1 MKDINFNLLRDKAYE
16 IAKNSGL
23 YDEEVSDIS
32 YLILVI
38 RELMEA
44 LKAYK
49 IGNYTYENTTSYN
62 ILLNLKKL
70 KNRGTPTFRKYFE
83 IYIIDSFE
91 DKLADTVIRLLS
103 FAGYRNFNVVPECL
117 KTIDIR
123 NKSIP
128 EHIFTMISKLS
139 SNFYLPYRID
149 YCIKYIFN
157 LCECLGID
165 ILWHIDVKM
174 SYNRL
179 REYKHGKNF

>member
-1 MKDINFNLLRDKAYE
+1 MKDINFNLLRDEAYE
-16 IAKNSGL
+16 IAKNSGFH
-23 YDEEVSDIS
+23 DEEVSDIS

-49 IGNYTYENTTSYN
+49 IGNCLYENTTSYN
-62 ILLNLKKL
+62 ILLNFKKL

-149 YCIKYIFN
+149 DCIKYIFN

-165 ILWHIDVKM
+165 ILWHIDIKM
-174 SYNRL
+174 NYNRL
-179 REYKHGKNF
+179 LEYKHGEKF